1 MTRGRRD
8 DGAATASRRPWRRP
22 AGRGWSAL
30 AWAAG
35 ALVLWAVLAR
45 LLSKGLPPGIVLLGV
60 VYGSLYALTA
70 IGIVLVYRA
79 DRIINFAQA
88 QLGVLAAVIAIELTV
103 TYGVPYLVSIVVGV
117 LGAIVL
123 GAVVSLLPRRFRNSS
138 RLVLT
143 VATIALAQALAG
155 VSQLVPLVFCN
166 PAHNPNCVS
175 AASHQSFNTPL
186 HVHFSVYPTV
196 FYGNEVVAVVGSVLL
211 VAGLGLFLH
220 RSRYGTAIRAAADN
234 GDRATLL
241 GIPVPR
247 LDTIVWSLAAVL
259 STLAVLFQVP
269 VQGFVGFETVTGG
282 GTDLLLKALAAAVIG
297 RMDSLPRTAVAAI
310 AIGVFESL
318 ATWTFANT
326 AVVDASLV
334 VVIVVALLVQ
344 PAGPDSVRDAD
355 ATTWRAV
362 AAVRPIPRQLA
373 RLPEVRWG
381 LRAVLLAVAAL
392 AVALP
397 ALLQGSQTYLAA
409 LVLIYAVVGLSLL
422 ILTGWTGQIS
432 LGQFGLAGLGG
443 ATTAV
448 LFDRHGWPF
457 VAAVAAG
464 IAVGALAALVI
475 GLPALRLQGPFLAVT
490 TLAFGVSVSSYFLAP
505 NHLSWFVTPEVQR
518 DGGRPTFFGH
528 HILVRDWQ
536 LYYLCLVAFFFV
548 LMAVRSLRR
557 SRTGSALIATRDNE
571 AAVRTTALNPVR
583 MKLTAF
589 LVSGGI
595 AGFAGA
601 LFIVH
606 QRGVNNGSFSA
617 DINIALFLMVVVG
630 GLGSITGVVLGAVY
644 VWGTQYFLHG
654 GWSLVASGFGILLLL
669 LVLPEGLGGLVYAV
683 RDRWLRLV
691 AARRGL
697 SAVGVGHPSAP
708 PAGLD
713 PGALAVIDELAPPE
727 IAPSPHPSSVGP

>member
-1 MTRGRRD
+1 MTGGRPGG
-8 DGAATASRRPWRRP
+8 GAAAASRHPWRLP
-22 AGRGWSAL
+22 AGRLGSFLGWTL
-30 AWAAG
+30 G

-45 LLSKGLPPGIVLLGV
+45 SLSKGLPPGIVLLGV

-70 IGIVLVYRA
+70 IGLVLVYRA

-103 TYGVPYLVSIVVGV
+103 TYGVPYLVAILVGV
-117 LGAIVL
+117 VGAIVL

-155 VSQLVPLVFCN
+155 VSALVPLVFSN
-166 PAHNPNCVS
+166 PAHNPDCVT
-175 AASHQSFNTPL
+175 AASHQSFSTPL
-186 HVHFSVYPTV
+186 HLHFSVYPTI
-196 FYGNEVVAVVGSVLL
+196 FYGNEVVAVVGSVVLI
-211 VAGLGLFLH
+211 AGLAWFLH
-220 RSRYGTAIRAAADN
+220 RSRYGVAIRAAADN

-269 VQGFVGFETVTGG
+269 VQGFVGFQTVTGG
-282 GTDLLLKALAAAVIG
+282 GTELLLKALAAAVIG
-297 RMDSLPRTAVAAI
+297 RMESLPRTAIAAI
-310 AIGVFESL
+310 AIGIFESL
-318 ATWTFANT
+318 ATWTFANA

-334 VVIVVALLVQ
+334 VVIVVALLLQ
-344 PAGPDSVRDAD
+344 RSGPQAVRDAD
-355 ATTWRAV
+355 TATWRSV
-362 AAVRPIPRQLA
+362 AAVRPVPRQLA

-381 LRAVLLAVAAL
+381 LRAVQGAVVAL
-392 AVALP
+392 AIALP

-422 ILTGWTGQIS
+422 VLTGWTGQIS
-432 LGQFGLAGLGG
+432 LGQFGFAGLGG

-457 VAAVAAG
+457 LVAVVAG

-505 NHLSWFVTPEVQR
+505 NHLTWFVTPQIER

-528 HILVRDWQ
+528 HILGRDWQ
-536 LYYLCLVAFFFV
+536 LYYLCLVAFFLV

-583 MKLTAF
+583 MKLTGF

-630 GLGSITGVVLGAVY
+630 GLGSITGVVIGAIY

-669 LVLPEGLGGLVYAV
+669 LVLPEGLGGLLYTV
-683 RDRWLRLV
+683 RDELLRRV

-697 SAVGVGHPSAP
+697 SAVGVGHPTDPA
-708 PAGLD
+708 AGLD
-713 PGALAVIDELAPPE
+713 PGTLAAIDELAPPDVTS
-727 IAPSPHPSSVGP
+727 APHPSRVGP

>member
-1 MTRGRRD
+1 MTGGRPGG
-8 DGAATASRRPWRRP
+8 GAAAASRHPWRLP
-22 AGRGWSAL
+22 AGRLGSFLGWTLGAL
-30 AWAAG
+30 A
-35 ALVLWAVLAR
+35 LWAVLAR

-103 TYGVPYLVSIVVGV
+103 TYGVPYLVAILVGV
-117 LGAIVL
+117 VGAIVL

-155 VSQLVPLVFCN
+155 VSALVPLVFCN
-166 PAHNPNCVS
+166 PAHNPDCVT

-186 HVHFSVYPTV
+186 HLHFSVYPTI
-196 FYGNEVVAVVGSVLL
+196 FYGNEVVAVVGSVVLI
-211 VAGLGLFLH
+211 AGLAWFLH
-220 RSRYGTAIRAAADN
+220 RSRYGVAIRAAADN

-269 VQGFVGFETVTGG
+269 VQGFVGFQTVTGG
-282 GTDLLLKALAAAVIG
+282 GTELLLKALAAAVIG
-297 RMDSLPRTAVAAI
+297 RMESLPRTAIAAI
-310 AIGVFESL
+310 AIGIFESL
-318 ATWTFANT
+318 ATWTFANA

-334 VVIVVALLVQ
+334 VVIVVALLLQ
-344 PAGPDSVRDAD
+344 RSGPQAVRDAD
-355 ATTWRAV
+355 TATWRSV
-362 AAVRPIPRQLA
+362 AAVRPVPRQLA

-381 LRAVLLAVAAL
+381 LRAVQGAVVAL
-392 AVALP
+392 AIALP

-422 ILTGWTGQIS
+422 VLTGWTGQIS
-432 LGQFGLAGLGG
+432 LGQFGFAGLGG

-457 VAAVAAG
+457 LVAVVAG

-505 NHLSWFVTPEVQR
+505 NHLTWFVTPQIQR

-528 HILVRDWQ
+528 HILGQDWQ
-536 LYYLCLVAFFFV
+536 LYYLCLVAFFLV

-583 MKLTAF
+583 MKLTGF

-630 GLGSITGVVLGAVY
+630 GLGSITGVVIGAIY

-669 LVLPEGLGGLVYAV
+669 LVLPEGLGGLLYTV
-683 RDRWLRLV
+683 RDELLRRV

-697 SAVGVGHPSAP
+697 SAVGVGHPTDPA
-708 PAGLD
+708 AGLD
-713 PGALAVIDELAPPE
+713 PGTLAAIDELAPPDVTS
-727 IAPSPHPSSVGP
+727 APHPSRVGP

>member
-1 MTRGRRD
+1 MTGGRP
-8 DGAATASRRPWRRP
+8 GGLAAAPSPRSWRLP
-22 AGRGWSAL
+22 AGRLGSFLGWTL
-30 AWAAG
+30 G

-45 LLSKGLPPGIVLLGV
+45 SLSKGLPPGIVLLGV

-103 TYGVPYLVSIVVGV
+103 TYGVPYLVAILVGV
-117 LGAIVL
+117 VGAIVL

-155 VSQLVPLVFCN
+155 VSALVPLVFCN
-166 PAHNPNCVS
+166 PAHNPDCVT

-186 HVHFSVYPTV
+186 HLHFSVYPTI
-196 FYGNEVVAVVGSVLL
+196 FYGNEVVAVVGSVVLI
-211 VAGLGLFLH
+211 AGLAWFLH
-220 RSRYGTAIRAAADN
+220 RSRYGVAIRAAADN

-269 VQGFVGFETVTGG
+269 VQGFVGFQTVTGG
-282 GTDLLLKALAAAVIG
+282 GTELLLKALAAAVIG
-297 RMDSLPRTAVAAI
+297 RMESLPRTAIAAI
-310 AIGVFESL
+310 AIGIFESL
-318 ATWTFANT
+318 ATWTFANA

-334 VVIVVALLVQ
+334 VVIVVALLLQ
-344 PAGPDSVRDAD
+344 RSGPQAVRDAD
-355 ATTWRAV
+355 TATWRSV
-362 AAVRPIPRQLA
+362 AAVRPVPRQLA

-381 LRAVLLAVAAL
+381 LRAVQGAVVAL
-392 AVALP
+392 AIALP

-422 ILTGWTGQIS
+422 VLTGWTGQIS
-432 LGQFGLAGLGG
+432 LGQFGFAGLGG

-457 VAAVAAG
+457 LVAVVAG

-505 NHLSWFVTPEVQR
+505 NHLTWFVTPQIQR

-528 HILVRDWQ
+528 HILGQDWQ
-536 LYYLCLVAFFFV
+536 LYYLCLVAFFLV

-583 MKLTAF
+583 MKLTGF

-630 GLGSITGVVLGAVY
+630 GLGSITGVVIGAIY

-669 LVLPEGLGGLVYAV
+669 LVLPEGLGGLLYTV
-683 RDRWLRLV
+683 RDELLRRV

-697 SAVGVGHPSAP
+697 SAVGVGHPTDPA
-708 PAGLD
+708 AGLD
-713 PGALAVIDELAPPE
+713 PGTLAAIDELAPPDVTS
-727 IAPSPHPSSVGP
+727 APHPSRVGP

>member
-1 MTRGRRD
+1 
-8 DGAATASRRPWRRP
+8 
-22 AGRGWSAL
+22 
-30 AWAAG
+30 
-35 ALVLWAVLAR
+35 V
-45 LLSKGLPPGIVLLGV
+45 
-60 VYGSLYALTA
+60 
-70 IGIVLVYRA
+70 
-79 DRIINFAQA
+79 
-88 QLGVLAAVIAIELTV
+88 
-103 TYGVPYLVSIVVGV
+103 
-117 LGAIVL
+117 
-123 GAVVSLLPRRFRNSS
+123 
-138 RLVLT
+138 
-143 VATIALAQALAG
+143 
-155 VSQLVPLVFCN
+155 
-166 PAHNPNCVS
+166 
-175 AASHQSFNTPL
+175 
-186 HVHFSVYPTV
+186 
-196 FYGNEVVAVVGSVLL
+196 
-211 VAGLGLFLH
+211 
-220 RSRYGTAIRAAADN
+220 AIRAAADN

-241 GIPVPR
+241 GVPVPR

-344 PAGPDSVRDAD
+344 RAGPQDVRDAD
-355 ATTWRAV
+355 TATWRAV
-362 AAVRPIPRQLA
+362 AAVRPVPRQLA

-381 LRAVLLAVAAL
+381 LRAVQVAVVAA
-392 AVALP
+392 AIALP

-422 ILTGWTGQIS
+422 VLTGWTGQIS

-457 VAAVAAG
+457 VAAVVAG

-505 NHLSWFVTPEVQR
+505 NHLTWFVTPQIQR

-528 HILVRDWQ
+528 HILGRDWQ
-536 LYYLCLVAFFFV
+536 LYYLCLVAFFLV

-630 GLGSITGVVLGAVY
+630 GLGSITGVVIGAVY

-669 LVLPEGLGGLVYAV
+669 LVLPEGLGGLLYRV
-683 RDRWLRLV
+683 RDDLLRRV

-697 SAVGVGHPSAP
+697 SAVGVGHPTGP

-713 PGALAVIDELAPPE
+713 PGTLAVIDEVAP
-727 IAPSPHPSSVGP
+727 ADVTKSPHPSSVGP